1 MLVIRTGGN
10 NPQYAYGYLT
20 TRCDETLVVPLPHT
34 PTKKHALGKRHA
46 RLCSIVQN
54 IKKSEVRHRQ
64 FTEKGYETCP
74 IRFMRENNPWGA
86 SKMFLV
92 KNFPPTPHRVLC
104 PPKTGKVVSQSHN
117 FSLITEKKL
126 CSSHP
131 KLP

>member
-20 TRCDETLVVPLPHT
+20 PRCAETLVVPLPHT

-54 IKKSEVRHRQ
+54 IKKSEVRHGQ
-64 FTEKGYETCP
+64 FTKKGYVTCP
-74 IRFMRENNPWGA
+74 IRFMRGNNPWGA

-92 KNFPPTPHRVLC
+92 KKYLPPPPPHPHRTIFNGTNIHVPYL
-104 PPKTGKVVSQSHN
+104 N
-117 FSLITEKKL
+117 
-126 CSSHP
+126 SS
-131 KLP
+131 